1 MHVTNLEQTHPTQTQ
16 SSTPTPIK
24 PSLQPTHK
32 LYGNDLLLQCAH
44 TLLSK
49 YTSTTNKKDKITTSM
64 LNSKQTLQLINIL
77 YRNHV
82 SDVNL
87 LEFLSGE
94 VIKNKEMLSL
104 GEIT

>member
-1 MHVTNLEQTHPTQTQ
+1 
-16 SSTPTPIK
+16 
-24 PSLQPTHK
+24 
-32 LYGNDLLLQCAH
+32 
-44 TLLSK
+44 
-49 YTSTTNKKDKITTSM
+49 M

-94 VIKNKEMLSL
+94 IIKNKEMLSL
-104 GEIT
+104 GEITQAVFKVFLLGYRSGVLVRVLFDEQKKKYHETRKKILNQDIQLLTGKTDPNQISQTYI

>member
-1 MHVTNLEQTHPTQTQ
+1 
-16 SSTPTPIK
+16 
-24 PSLQPTHK
+24 
-32 LYGNDLLLQCAH
+32 
-44 TLLSK
+44 
-49 YTSTTNKKDKITTSM
+49 M